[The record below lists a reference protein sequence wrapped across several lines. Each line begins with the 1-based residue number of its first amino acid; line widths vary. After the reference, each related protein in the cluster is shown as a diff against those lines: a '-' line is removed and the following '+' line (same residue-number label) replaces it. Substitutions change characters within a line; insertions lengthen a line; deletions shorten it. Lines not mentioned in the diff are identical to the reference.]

1 MKKGTLLV
9 AEPSICGDQN
19 FHRSVVLI
27 VNSKEESTL
36 GFILNKPLHYKLKD
50 VLDGVR
56 YNFQLYFGGPVE
68 PDNLFYVHNCPNQIE
83 NSIPIANGL
92 YWGGDFST
100 VLQLVNTQAVDQDNI
115 RFFLGYAGWD
125 KGQRQ
130 KEIDGQS
137 WVLCSNPHKENLMK
151 YVKKDFWR
159 EQMIALVGKY
169 LLWSNAPENP
179 SYN

>member
-27 VNSKEESTL
+27 ANTKEESTL

-50 VLDGVR
+50 VLDGIK
-56 YNFQLYFGGPVE
+56 YNFTLYFGGPVE
-68 PDNLFYVHNCPNQIE
+68 PDNLFYIHNCPNQIE
-83 NSIPIANGL
+83 NSIPIAHGL
-92 YWGGDFST
+92 YWGGNFSA
-100 VLQLVNTQAVDQDNI
+100 VLDLINSQSLTAENI
-115 RFFLGYAGWD
+115 RFFLGYSGWD
-125 KGQRQ
+125 QGQLK
-130 KEIDGQS
+130 KEIAGNS
-137 WVLCSNPHKENLMK
+137 WVQLTNPYKDDLIGK
-151 YVKKDFWR
+151 VKKDFWR
-159 EQMIALVGKY
+159 EQMIALGGKY

>member
-9 AEPSICGDQN
+9 AEPSIIGDQN

-27 VNSKEESTL
+27 ANTKEESTL

-56 YNFQLYFGGPVE
+56 YNFPLYFGGPVE
-68 PDNLFYVHNCPNQIE
+68 PDNLFYIHNCPEQIE
-83 NSIPIANGL
+83 NSIPIDNGL
-92 YWGGDFST
+92 YWGGNFST
-100 VLQLVNTQAVDQDNI
+100 VMQLINAEQVSKGNI

-125 KGQRQ
+125 KGQLQR
-130 KEIDGQS
+130 EIEGQS
-137 WVLCSNPHKENLMK
+137 WVLRNNPHKEDLIK
-151 YVKKDFWR
+151 KVKKDFWR
-159 EQMIALVGKY
+159 EQMIALGGKY